1 MVKSTYS
8 ENNSLRSNHH
18 HGILLYKNNHQR
30 NEILISYLNKE
41 LTKGN
46 LCIYAPVDPYNRES
60 DTSMYDISAKIWNYH
75 KNIQD
80 GNLQIINM
88 RYYYDSAIRR
98 EMEPLMNIK
107 VGLQKAIR
115 NRYKYYKKKI
125 EIVIITDINFSLL
138 QKRYVGQCFAVEEW
152 LDNIYSEYIHNNQY
166 IKILCLYPHFLLS
179 SELEGSVKLVKDKL
193 VELHTLTIDVSLD
206 SSILSKY

>member
-1 MVKSTYS
+1 MVKSNYS
-8 ENNSLRSNHH
+8 ENISFRSNHH

-30 NEILISYLNKE
+30 NEILASYLNKE

-46 LCIYAPVDPYNRES
+46 LCIYAPVDPYNGES

-98 EMEPLMNIK
+98 EMEPIINIK
-107 VGLQKAIR
+107 VGLQKAI
-115 NRYKYYKKKI
+115 NRYKYNKKKI
-125 EIVIITDINFSLL
+125 EIVVITDINFSLL

-152 LDNIYSEYIHNNQY
+152 LGNIYSEFIHNNQY

-179 SELEGSVKLVKDKL
+179 SELEGSVKLVIDKL

>member
-1 MVKSTYS
+1 MVKSNYS
-8 ENNSLRSNHH
+8 ENISFRSNHH

-30 NEILISYLNKE
+30 NEILASYLNKE

-46 LCIYAPVDPYNRES
+46 LCIYAPVDPYNGES

-98 EMEPLMNIK
+98 EMEPIINIK
-107 VGLQKAIR
+107 VGLQKAI
-115 NRYKYYKKKI
+115 NRYKYNNKKI
-125 EIVIITDINFSLL
+125 EIVVITDINFSLL

-152 LDNIYSEYIHNNQY
+152 LGNIYSEFIHNNQY

-179 SELEGSVKLVKDKL
+179 SELEGSVKLVIDKL

>member
-1 MVKSTYS
+1 MGKSNYS
-8 ENNSLRSNHH
+8 ENMSLRSPHH

-30 NEILISYLNKE
+30 NESIISCLNNE
-41 LTKGN
+41 LRQGHM
-46 LCIYAPVDPYNRES
+46 CIYAPVEPYNGES
-60 DTSMYDISAKIWNYH
+60 DASMYDISAKIWNYH

-98 EMEPLMNIK
+98 EMEPIFNIK

-115 NRYKYYKKKI
+115 NRYKYNKKKI
-125 EIVIITDINFSLL
+125 GIVIITDINFSLL

-152 LDNIYSEYIHNNQY
+152 LGNIYSEFIHNNQY
-166 IKILCLYPHFLLS
+166 IKILCLYPHYVLS
-179 SELEGSVKLVKDKL
+179 SELEGSVKLVQDKL
-193 VELHTLTIDVSLD
+193 DELHTLTIDVSVD
-206 SSILSKY
+206 SSILNRD